1 MASKA
6 CVARMVDSMFE
17 SGVKRSAGAVV
28 GKGRAKGK
36 MAEDG
41 EGDEDGDGLGI
52 QVKAE
57 VLRRKLIFISTLST
71 AAATC
76 SHKIPFIWGNGNGQ
90 TRKIP

>member
-57 VLRRKLIFISTLST
+57 VLRRKLIIIST
-71 AAATC
+71 
-76 SHKIPFIWGNGNGQ
+76 
-90 TRKIP
+90 

>member
-1 MASKA
+1 
-6 CVARMVDSMFE
+6 MVDSMFE
-17 SGVKRSAGAVV
+17 RGVKRSVGAVV
-28 GKGRAKGK
+28 SKGRAKGK

-41 EGDEDGDGLGI
+41 GGDEDGDGLGI

-71 AAATC
+71 C